1 MLRRHQRS
9 HAATRKHRRGSA
21 GGRAERA
28 PSWEQELIMGFSEF
42 LGNAKIVT
50 ALRGA
55 LRNNRVPQALL
66 FTGPRGVGK
75 VTLARMFA
83 QTANC
88 ESLADDFCGECSTCL
103 RIAELADPQRL
114 IEQGLVERGESA
126 DAAMVERTPL
136 ILQTHPDV
144 WLLVPDPVRLKTP
157 VARPLLRVGQLRAVQ
172 RAAYF
177 QPMGRRRV
185 FILDGAETMRW
196 DVANVFLK
204 ILEEPPGSATLIL
217 TAPSPYALLPTIVSR
232 CLQFHFA
239 PLPQAAVEK
248 ILKEKTDR
256 KPAEIKLAAQLAE
269 GSPGLAIE
277 MHVDAAAQRR
287 RNALR
292 ILERAAQGQG
302 FAQLFSDTSALAKDR
317 DSSFEDHIGVFYGL
331 LTDLLELTSKVKE
344 PVLRNAPLANELESL
359 GKSVDTAW
367 VLRAIAGFDELYA
380 GARRNLNRQLGLD
393 ALAASLAPVLSRAS
407 ELRA

>member
-1 MLRRHQRS
+1 
-9 HAATRKHRRGSA
+9 
-21 GGRAERA
+21 
-28 PSWEQELIMGFSEF
+28 MGLSEF
-42 LGNAKIVT
+42 LGNERIVT

-55 LRNNRVPQALL
+55 LRSQRVPHALL

-75 VTLARMFA
+75 FTLARMFA
-83 QTANC
+83 QAANC
-88 ESLADDFCGECSTCL
+88 ERLSDDFCGECATCQ
-103 RIAELADPQRL
+103 RISRLADTQTL
-114 IEQGLVERGESA
+114 LEQGLVERGESA
-126 DAAMVERTPL
+126 DAATVERVPL
-136 ILQTHPDV
+136 ILQSHPDV
-144 WLLVPDPVRLKTP
+144 WALVPDPVRLKSP
-157 VARPLLRVGQLRAVQ
+157 VARPMLRVGQLRAVQ

-185 FILDGAETMRW
+185 FILDGAETMHYN
-196 DVANVFLK
+196 VSNVFLK

-239 PLPQAAVEK
+239 PLPQTAVEK

-277 MHVDAAAQRR
+277 MDVNAAAERR
-287 RNALR
+287 RSALQ

-302 FAQLFSDTSALAKDR
+302 FGQLFTATAALAKDR
-317 DSSFEDHIGVFYGL
+317 DSSFEDQIGVFYGL

-344 PVLRNAPLANELESL
+344 PVLRNAPLAKELDSL
-359 GKSVDTAW
+359 SKSIDSAW
-367 VLRAIAGFDELYA
+367 VLRAIAGFDELYF

-393 ALAASLAPVLSRAS
+393 ALAASLAPALSRAS
-407 ELRA
+407 TPRP

>member
-1 MLRRHQRS
+1 
-9 HAATRKHRRGSA
+9 
-21 GGRAERA
+21 
-28 PSWEQELIMGFSEF
+28 MGLSEF
-42 LGNAKIVT
+42 LGNERIVT

-55 LRNNRVPQALL
+55 LRSERVPHALL

-75 VTLARMFA
+75 FTLARMFA
-83 QTANC
+83 QAANC
-88 ESLADDFCGECSTCL
+88 ERLTDDFCGECATCQ
-103 RIAELADPQRL
+103 RISQLADPQTL
-114 IEQGLVERGESA
+114 LEQGLAERGESA
-126 DAAMVERTPL
+126 DAPTVERMPL
-136 ILQTHPDV
+136 ILQSHPDV
-144 WLLVPDPVRLKTP
+144 WALVPDPVRLKSP
-157 VARPLLRVGQLRAVQ
+157 VARPMLRVGQLRAVQ

-269 GSPGLAIE
+269 GSPGLAME
-277 MHVDAAAQRR
+277 MDVDAAAQRR
-287 RNALR
+287 RGALR

-317 DSSFEDHIGVFYGL
+317 DSSFEDQIGVFYGL

-344 PVLRNAPLANELESL
+344 PVLRNAPLAKELESL
-359 GKSVDTAW
+359 GKSVDSAW

-393 ALAASLAPVLSRAS
+393 ALVASLAPALSRAS
-407 ELRA
+407 EPRP

>member
-1 MLRRHQRS
+1 
-9 HAATRKHRRGSA
+9 
-21 GGRAERA
+21 
-28 PSWEQELIMGFSEF
+28 MGLSEF
-42 LGNAKIVT
+42 LGNERIVT

-55 LRNNRVPQALL
+55 LHSNRVPHALL

-75 VTLARMFA
+75 FTLARMFA
-83 QTANC
+83 QAANC
-88 ESLADDFCGECSTCL
+88 ERLSDDFCGECATCQ
-103 RIAELADPQRL
+103 RISRLADSQSL
-114 IEQGLVERGESA
+114 LEQGLVERGESA
-126 DAAMVERTPL
+126 DAATVERVPL
-136 ILQTHPDV
+136 ILQSHPDV
-144 WLLVPDPVRLKTP
+144 WALVPDPVRLKSP
-157 VARPLLRVGQLRAVQ
+157 VARPMLRVGQLRAVQ

-256 KPAEIKLAAQLAE
+256 KPSNIKLAAQLAE

-277 MHVDAAAQRR
+277 MDVEAAAQGRR
-287 RNALR
+287 SALR
-292 ILERAAQGQG
+292 ILERAAQGEG
-302 FAQLFSDTSALAKDR
+302 FAQLFLDTSALAKDR
-317 DSSFEDHIGVFYGL
+317 DTSFEDQIAIFYGL
-331 LTDLLELTSKVKE
+331 LTDLLEITSKVKN
-344 PVLRNAPLANELESL
+344 PVLRNAPLAKELESL
-359 GKSVDTAW
+359 CKTVDSAW
-367 VLRAIAGFDELYA
+367 VLRAIAGFDELFL

-393 ALAASLAPVLSRAS
+393 ALAASLAPALSRVQS
-407 ELRA
+407 PGL